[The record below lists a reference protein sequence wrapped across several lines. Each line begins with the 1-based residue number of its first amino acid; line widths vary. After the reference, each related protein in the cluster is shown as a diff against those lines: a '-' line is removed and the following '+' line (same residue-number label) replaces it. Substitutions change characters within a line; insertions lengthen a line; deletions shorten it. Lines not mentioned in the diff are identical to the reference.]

1 MKKWIVFTIERI
13 PIIPNLLIAFGMVFS
28 AKHLTGGMEITS
40 DVFWLC
46 FTMILFFL
54 VELRL
59 MDEYKDYDKDCAAH
73 PTRPLPRGLV
83 DVKKFPAIIWTAM
96 VLYFLLTPIIYKFSN
111 VAGILLLGSQVWLIL
126 MYKEFFCGS
135 WLEKK
140 PFFYAVTHQVVIIPL
155 TVAAY
160 AILAKTNS
168 FSAVP
173 ASVYHFSIVFL
184 SLFFSYE
191 VGRKL
196 DPKANPILGTYLV
209 HYGPAKV
216 FIFILGLTIMGF
228 YSCMQIGLTIWLG
241 IPFLL
246 TILSMIFFLTDHS
259 KYKIA
264 EAIATINLIFGLWVF
279 PLKGYIE
286 S

>member
-1 MKKWIVFTIERI
+1 MKKWVIFTIERI

-28 AKHLTGGMEITS
+28 AKHLTNGM
-40 DVFWLC
+40 DVASSTFWLC
-46 FTMILFFL
+46 LAMVLFFL

-73 PTRPLPRGLV
+73 PERPLPRGLV
-83 DVKKFPAIIWTAM
+83 DVAKFPAIIWTAM
-96 VLYFLLTPIIYKFSN
+96 FLYFLLTPVIYKFSS
-111 VAGILLLGSQVWLIL
+111 VAGVLLLVSQIWLIL
-126 MYKEFFCGS
+126 MYKEFFCGN
-135 WLEKK
+135 WLERK
-140 PFFYAVTHQVVIIPL
+140 PFLYAITHQIVIIPL

-160 AILAKTNS
+160 AILAQIS
-168 FSAVP
+168 DFSAVP

-196 DPKANPILGTYLV
+196 DPKADPILGTYLV
-209 HYGPAKV
+209 HYGPTKV

-228 YSCMQIGLTIWLG
+228 YSCMQLGLTVWLG
-241 IPFLL
+241 VAYLL
-246 TILSMIFFLTDHS
+246 TILSMILFLTDHS

-264 EAIATINLIFGLWVF
+264 EAIATINLIYGLWLF
-279 PLKGYIE
+279 PIKGYIE